1 LSLPTFVTA
10 MADYYS
16 IIAKA
21 VSALDPNNESERWR
35 LYERAG
41 SAVIAEMN
49 GADPAFEQYDIAAAQ
64 LSLEMAID
72 QVEADA
78 ARGQYGQVAIDTLSD
93 VSLRIRVLVAPSP
106 PTNQNGEA
114 RGSLSRLWAGI
125 LRRAGDG
132 AQGPGKARSGH
143 PPDEIQ
149 FEKVRDTWLTDL
161 LARASR
167 EVDNEEQ
174 DFAPKRALTRNAYSP
189 LPLGIAAHHRQTAH
203 FDPEKLLRQSVP
215 ALSDYWPSRCS
226 TDLSIFDQITS
237 ELTVKSICSPMG
249 PDIPAGSNVEDL
261 NSFFTDAGRDPLN
274 YPSRVIDSNGKVT
287 GIIWFER
294 LFSAAGAPV
303 EEVMEGLD
311 HNHLMSSATT
321 IIDAVELFSSNS
333 NMYFYIT
340 HLSEV
345 VGVIFY
351 RDLFKPQGR
360 LAFLAL
366 ALQIEDQALR
376 LCDSAS
382 IRERCWLSLSDYRRR
397 KAIELF
403 KLSHGREP
411 RLKVDLREDIGHA
424 PIKPRRAPDTSDI
437 SLLIGCTNLVDKAT
451 MIWKQKLIT
460 PATKAEVLGCFND
473 LKEVRDQCAQLGVE
487 KDVVLQ
493 ARLAPLISSAKR
505 LRNSLCESTRSH
517 EIGEGNATFELPSHP
532 NHRRDAS
539 SVQHVPRIQAA
550 TPASIP
556 SGPRMGCGDARA

>member
-1 LSLPTFVTA
+1 

-21 VSALDPNNESERWR
+21 VSALDPNTESERWR
-35 LYERAG
+35 LYERAR
-41 SAVIAEMN
+41 SAVVAEMN
-49 GADPAFEQYDIAAAQ
+49 SADPAFDQYDIAAAQ

-78 ARGQYGQVAIDTLSD
+78 ARGQYGRVAIDTLSN
-93 VSLRIRVLVAPSP
+93 VPLRTKVLEAPSP

-132 AQGPGKARSGH
+132 AQGLGKARSGS
-143 PPDEIQ
+143 PPDEI
-149 FEKVRDTWLTDL
+149 ECERVRDTWLTDL

-174 DFAPKRALTRNAYSP
+174 DFAPKRALMRDAYSP
-189 LPLGIAAHHRQTAH
+189 LPLGMAAHYRQTTH
-203 FDPEKLLRQSVP
+203 FDPEQLLRQRAP
-215 ALSDYWPSRCS
+215 ALSDYWPSKCS
-226 TDLSIFDQITS
+226 PDLSIFDQIS
-237 ELTVKSICSPMG
+237 SDLTVKSICGPMG

-261 NSFFTDAGRDPLN
+261 NSFFPDAGPLN
-274 YPSRVIDSNGKVT
+274 HPSRVIDSDGKVT
-287 GIIWFER
+287 GIIWFAR
-294 LFSAAGAPV
+294 LLSAARAPV

-311 HNHLMSSATT
+311 HDHLMSSATT
-321 IIDAVELFSSNS
+321 IIDAVELLSSNS
-333 NMYFYIT
+333 SMYFYVA
-340 HLSEV
+340 HLGEV
-345 VGVIFY
+345 VGVVFY

-403 KLSHGREP
+403 KLRHGREP
-411 RLKVDLREDIGHA
+411 RPKVGSREYMGHA
-424 PIKPRRAPDTSDI
+424 LAKLRRAPDTSDI
-437 SLLIGCTNLVDKAT
+437 SLLIGCTNLMDKAT

-460 PATKAEVLGCFND
+460 AATKAEVLGCFND

-517 EIGEGNATFELPSHP
+517 EIGEGKATLELPPPLYH
-532 NHRRDAS
+532 
-539 SVQHVPRIQAA
+539 
-550 TPASIP
+550 
-556 SGPRMGCGDARA
+556 